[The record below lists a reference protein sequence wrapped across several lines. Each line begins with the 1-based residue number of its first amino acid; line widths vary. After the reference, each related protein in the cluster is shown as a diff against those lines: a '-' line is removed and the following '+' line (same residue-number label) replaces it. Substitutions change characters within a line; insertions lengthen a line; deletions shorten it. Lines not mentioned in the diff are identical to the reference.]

1 MDKVT
6 LKIIADQLSI
16 MKETGSELLKH
27 AKNGVDISRAIS
39 TFNDELFTPLRKDV
53 LKFLLQQD
61 EPFITKKALFSLVE
75 RTGKDILNEHAQ
87 NQADAEIEPEDGD
100 QAEIDAQA
108 DAENEYEH
116 DDPEEEV
123 DQGDELFDL
132 MMDGVEELNDLVSG
146 ILLKDQKISLEDIN
160 QIHSQYF
167 DSQSLSSMMNEL
179 DTLAITESDAYVGV
193 VERLWAQKEKLQ
205 PDQRQ
210 DHDAI
215 SIADNQGQ
223 HETVANQDIVSQQ
236 TVERQAMVKIIFRH
250 LSYLGSRLTKRV
262 SALLNAGLDV
272 QLSPEL
278 LKKLQEAI
286 IKSYLLQLELCNE
299 LNDMS
304 MIIENERVGLNVG
317 GQSLDI
323 TDTIEWI
330 SQQKRTLN
338 PDSVGSSVKYV
349 QSQEV
354 SIEKKE
360 KYLSK
365 YDEYLVFLSKK
376 DREKLSPNFVKQ
388 ALQKNKINGLLLSD
402 TILKLGPVF
411 IDSLFAKD
419 NGIEEVNL
427 TPQCAEKM
435 LMLKGLSERTRAQ
448 LRLKLPT
455 WKKLEVENVVAY
467 LKSEYCHNEDP
478 ELTDLKKA
486 LGETIVKA
494 ALENNQLSDSGR
506 MRHISSLFPMLTESE
521 CAEMIFPKEWN
532 DNIEGTE
539 GQDADHEL
547 IGSLYLCGL
556 AGWKPKITRTNTG
569 NGTMTSYAIAN
580 DDGESSFQQIQGQK
594 NSQSDDEK
602 SEQDSNQTVDSMVKN
617 PTDRLNFLSLMKS
630 KGIKQIASSI
640 TEKRDLSTKVIIDF
654 FDKGLAYDNLSEE
667 QLKQGN
673 PLSHASGFLGSQDW
687 QQLRAT
693 QKELEQEQKDALGE
707 QNENNP
713 DQERTEENSD
723 NIEPGSSG
731 GLRK

>member
-1 MDKVT
+1 MAKVT
-6 LKIIADQLSI
+6 LSKIEDQLSEI
-16 MKETGSELLKH
+16 QRQLSASLSDTENDT
-27 AKNGVDISRAIS
+27 NISPDPRA
-39 TFNDELFTPLRKDV
+39 FDDQLFTPLRTDV
-53 LKFLLQQD
+53 LKFLLQED
-61 EPFITKKALFSLVE
+61 EPFSAKK
-75 RTGKDILNEHAQ
+75 
-87 NQADAEIEPEDGD
+87 
-100 QAEIDAQA
+100 
-108 DAENEYEH
+108 
-116 DDPEEEV
+116 
-123 DQGDELFDL
+123 ELFDAIQTTGKEIL
-132 MMDGVEELNDLVSG
+132 NAAQGQGVIINSPLDMVIGELRELDDLVTRTV
-146 ILLKDQKISLEDIN
+146 IRDQKISLEGIN
-160 QIHSQYF
+160 EIHKQYL
-167 DSQSLSSMMNEL
+167 DDQSFINKMGDLYPEDNTVNILGEL
-179 DTLAITESDAYVGV
+179 DILDFPLIH
-193 VERLWAQKEKLQ
+193 RLWSQKQKLQ
-205 PDQRQ
+205 PDPRQ
-210 DHDAI
+210 DHAAI
-215 SIADNQGQ
+215 SVTDNQGQ
-223 HETVANQDIVSQQ
+223 HEPGDNQEVVSQQ
-236 TVERQAMVKIIFRH
+236 CVQRQAMVEIIFRQ
-250 LSYLGSRLTKRV
+250 LCFSESRLPEINT
-262 SALLNAGLDV
+262 ALSTDLLFELFEDIT
-272 QLSPEL
+272 PEFL
-278 LKKLQEAI
+278 QKIQEKLIEC
-286 IKSYLLQLELCNE
+286 YLLQLDLFNE
-299 LNDMS
+299 LNGTS
-304 MIIENERVGLNVG
+304 MTVENESVVLSTGE
-317 GQSLDI
+317 QSLDI
-323 TDTIEWI
+323 ANVMELINGLKRSDNPIDVGLII
-330 SQQKRTLN
+330 SKML
-338 PDSVGSSVKYV
+338 
-349 QSQEV
+349 SQE
-354 SIEKKE
+354 EPLENKE
-360 KYLSK
+360 EYLSK

-455 WKKLEVENVVAY
+455 WKKLEVENVIAY

-556 AGWKPKITRTNTG
+556 AGWKPEITRANTG
-569 NGTMTSYAIAN
+569 NGTMTGYTIAN

-640 TEKRDLSTKVIIDF
+640 TEKRDLSTKLIIDL
-654 FDKGLAYDNLSEE
+654 FDKGLGYDNLSEE

-693 QKELEQEQKDALGE
+693 QKEFEQEQKDALGD
-707 QNENNP
+707 QVKNNP
-713 DQERTEENSD
+713 DQERTEENNE

-731 GLRK
+731 GFRK